1 VNDDAHAGVV
11 TGPGGGEDKEED
23 EEEDEEEEGEEE
35 ERCGA
40 LSRLRLKQATTF
52 ITISEIV
59 YRLVPYL
66 DTFGRLNDRRNDVK
80 VEVFF
85 YHF

>member
-1 VNDDAHAGVV
+1 MAPLRHYIRSLHSSLVLVSTCNQY
-11 TGPGGGEDKEED
+11 
-23 EEEDEEEEGEEE
+23 EEEDEEEE

-52 ITISEIV
+52 ITSSEIV

-80 VEVFF
+80 VQDFF
-85 YHF
+85 YHL